1 MKALKYIALLMFVFL
16 FVACSEESPFEVAE
30 EDLNEAEELAEQKF
44 NSSKSTEYSVSEQEK
59 CRKGTSTYSDDYCCT
74 YYGERCYYYSSSSY
88 MSESDKCYYGTSTYG
103 DDYCCTYYGERCNYY
118 SSSSYMSEADKC
130 NYGTSTKSDS
140 YCCTYYGYRCAYVYS
155 SSSYN
160 SSGSGSVYYLTTSKT
175 MKITLKS
182 YKQVSSNWDGFDGA
196 GDPEVSFTI
205 YTYSDG
211 VAGQTIN
218 TQVFI
223 DKSDTRSWSGAVSK
237 TYTINKGIDQIK
249 VCPKVIDE
257 DVSSNDNYSSGKCV
271 TASNI
276 GYLTSSDV
284 NAQTDYNSNYNLEWE
299 WYLY

>member
-1 MKALKYIALLMFVFL
+1 MKAFKYITLLMFVFL

-30 EDLNEAEELAEQKF
+30 EDLNEAEELAQQKY
-44 NSSKSTEYSVSEQEK
+44 NESQRAENSVSEEEK
-59 CRKGTSTYSDDYCCT
+59 CRRGTSTYSDDYCCT

-103 DDYCCTYYGERCNYY
+103 DDYCCTYYGYQ
-118 SSSSYMSEADKC
+118 
-130 NYGTSTKSDS
+130 
-140 YCCTYYGYRCAYVYS
+140 CAYVYS
-155 SSSYN
+155 SSSSRYSSSSYY
-160 SSGSGSVYYLTTSKT
+160 SSGSSTAYYLTSTKT

-237 TYTINKGIDQIK
+237 TYTYTINKGADQIK
-249 VCPKVIDE
+249 VCPKVVDE

-284 NAQTDYNSNYNLEWE
+284 NAQTDYNSDYNLEWE

>member
-1 MKALKYIALLMFVFL
+1 MKAFKYITLLMFVFL

-30 EDLNEAEELAEQKF
+30 EDLNEAEELAQQKY
-44 NSSKSTEYSVSEQEK
+44 NESQRAENSVSEEEK
-59 CRKGTSTYSDDYCCT
+59 CRRGTRTYSDDYCCT

-103 DDYCCTYYGERCNYY
+103 DDYCCTYYGYQ
-118 SSSSYMSEADKC
+118 
-130 NYGTSTKSDS
+130 
-140 YCCTYYGYRCAYVYS
+140 CAYVYS
-155 SSSYN
+155 SSSSRYSSSSYY
-160 SSGSGSVYYLTTSKT
+160 SSGSSTAYYLTSTKT

-237 TYTINKGIDQIK
+237 TYTINKGADQIK
-249 VCPKVIDE
+249 VCPKVVDE

-284 NAQTDYNSNYNLEWE
+284 NAQTDYNSDYNLEWE